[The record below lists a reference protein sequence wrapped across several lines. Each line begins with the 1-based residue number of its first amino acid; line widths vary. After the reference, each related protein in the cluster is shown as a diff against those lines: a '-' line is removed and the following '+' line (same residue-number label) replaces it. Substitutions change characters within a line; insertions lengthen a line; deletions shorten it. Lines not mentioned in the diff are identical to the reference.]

1 MQGKSLTHKT
11 LQVFSNEN
19 EDAVDI
25 RAGVPVLEYRES
37 VLCPYITIDIAIV
50 DSGTAIQSDDG
61 SKGTIGILESIKL
74 QGTEKFNLK

>member
-25 RAGVPVLEYRES
+25 RAWSSCIGVQRE
-37 VLCPYITIDIAIV
+37 CIV
-50 DSGTAIQSDDG
+50 S
-61 SKGTIGILESIKL
+61 LHYY
-74 QGTEKFNLK
+74 